1 MQVGKIR
8 KNDVCLYL
16 GKIIFSH
23 TDPIFFFL
31 NAFAIFNIFLL
42 FHFIFTFNFFFQIS
56 VSEHTHTQRYPR

>member
-1 MQVGKIR
+1 M
-8 KNDVCLYL
+8 

-31 NAFAIFNIFLL
+31 NAYAIFNIFLL